1 MAVLWAVEHFRYY
14 LWGRRV
20 TLITDC
26 STRTWLFKSQ
36 TLSPKLHRWALRL
49 MEYDMDLQWKAG
61 QNHDLPDALS
71 RLPRFETPG
80 EDIDDS
86 FPGDAS
92 DRQAYQGARGP
103 ILDGVLLSDMG
114 IDETDVPPP
123 ENVAA
128 VAGAIAT
135 PGMSWEAG
143 GEVKADPAELHSAP
157 ERPFAVVLCCAG
169 GGQHPCG
176 TRASERKG
184 CYRPRLE
191 GVRMQ

>member
-71 RLPRFETPG
+71 RLPRFETP
-80 EDIDDS
+80 
-86 FPGDAS
+86 
-92 DRQAYQGARGP
+92 
-103 ILDGVLLSDMG
+103 
-114 IDETDVPPP
+114 
-123 ENVAA
+123 
-128 VAGAIAT
+128 
-135 PGMSWEAG
+135 
-143 GEVKADPAELHSAP
+143 
-157 ERPFAVVLCCAG
+157 
-169 GGQHPCG
+169 
-176 TRASERKG
+176 
-184 CYRPRLE
+184 
-191 GVRMQ
+191 